1 MSTMS
6 SNTLMMSIQA
16 VHAEIVNLRLSVD
29 GEIENLEPD
38 DQEMLFAY
46 SKAAMELKQLY
57 LAALE
62 QEHGLPPYEDLVPE
76 LTPPLR

>member
-38 DQEMLFAY
+38 DQEMLLSY

-57 LAALE
+57 LVALE

-76 LTPPLR
+76 PAPPSR